1 MESVRQARVS
11 PPCRAWRDPSRTHVQ
26 PSLVGPTGASA
37 ESSSSGRPHT
47 FESSGEGQ
55 SDRDMTS
62 ELPPPDLAISICPDS
77 RAPRAARYCVTTIEP
92 PPPELR
98 ESVVLLTSEL
108 VSRAVR
114 LRPRDSRDLVE
125 LRVWIR
131 EDVARVELR
140 GAREL
145 VCAPVELSGT
155 LEDGLL
161 LEDLR
166 LVEALS
172 DRWSIDA
179 DERSACIWFEVDR
192 DRDAST
198 FDAAWESGDAKASA
212 DRAWQPVV
220 SAR

>member
-1 MESVRQARVS
+1 MVS
-11 PPCRAWRDPSRTHVQ
+11 A
-26 PSLVGPTGASA
+26 
-37 ESSSSGRPHT
+37 
-47 FESSGEGQ
+47 
-55 SDRDMTS
+55 
-62 ELPPPDLAISICPDS
+62 LPPPDLAISICPDF
-77 RAPRAARYCVTTIEP
+77 RAPRAARYCVSTIEP

-131 EDVARVELR
+131 QDVARVELR

-145 VCAPVELSGT
+145 LCASVEFSGT
-155 LEDGLL
+155 PEEGLL
-161 LEDLR
+161 LEDLQ
-166 LVEALS
+166 LVETLS

-192 DRDAST
+192 HEDTGALDAT
-198 FDAAWESGDAKASA
+198 WESGDAEGSA
-212 DRAWQPVV
+212 AG
-220 SAR
+220 ARRPAIFAR